1 MIRIIISVLA
11 GIGYGCTYTP
21 PIQAM
26 IEWFPDK
33 RGIASGIVIAGFGS
47 GALFFTPMMNTL
59 SAKFAQMP
67 EYLGKSIETVTE
79 SGKMFTKVGESMQEV
94 VYATASD
101 LAKLPYSDLAEG
113 FYVVGS
119 GNTGLAGAIGT
130 IAAGM
135 YKTVG
140 SLLECNLGFTG
151 NLCYFQPIY
160 SLWGYSTDICIIHEE
175 TCTWIHSTRL
185 DTSSNLYWFGDE
197 C

>member
-1 MIRIIISVLA
+1 MKFQFIISVLA

-79 SGKMFTKVGESMQEV
+79 GGKMFTKIGESMQEV

-119 GNTGLAGAIGT
+119 GNTGLAGAIST
-130 IAAGM
+130 IAVGM
-135 YKTVG
+135 YKTVDHY
-140 SLLECNLGFTG
+140 
-151 NLCYFQPIY
+151 CYF
-160 SLWGYSTDICIIHEE
+160 L
-175 TCTWIHSTRL
+175 
-185 DTSSNLYWFGDE
+185 
-197 C
+197 

>member
-1 MIRIIISVLA
+1 
-11 GIGYGCTYTP
+11 
-21 PIQAM
+21 M

-94 VYATASD
+94 VYATTSD
-101 LAKLPYSDLAEG
+101 LPKIPYSDLAEG

-119 GNTGLAGAIGT
+119 GNTGLAGALGT
-130 IAAGM
+130 IAVGM

-140 SLLECNLGFTG
+140 SVFECN
-151 NLCYFQPIY
+151 
-160 SLWGYSTDICIIHEE
+160 
-175 TCTWIHSTRL
+175 
-185 DTSSNLYWFGDE
+185 
-197 C
+197 